1 MVGRPSEHVGILDVM
16 GRVMW
21 DDASLGI
28 QSVKWLYK
36 EGSEAQLTAVLIS
49 TVKLFRTGS

>member
-1 MVGRPSEHVGILDVM
+1 MVGRPSEHVGILDLM